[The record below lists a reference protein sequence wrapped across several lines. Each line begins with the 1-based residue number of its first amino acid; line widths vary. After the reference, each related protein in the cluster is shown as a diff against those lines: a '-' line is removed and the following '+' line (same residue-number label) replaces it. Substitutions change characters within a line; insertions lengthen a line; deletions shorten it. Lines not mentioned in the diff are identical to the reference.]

1 MPKYFDDEQIIE
13 AWQKLGSAK
22 LVSEALK
29 MDIRQVYARRRS
41 IETRLGIAL
50 WARNKKSN
58 PSGPMVEKGRAMDA
72 VAAKRAEQYEREM
85 TETVRNGTVLVASD
99 CHYWPGIVSPAH
111 EALVRTIKALGPEIV
126 CLNGDILDG
135 ARISRHA
142 RIMWE
147 KQPSLKDE
155 LHAVQDRCAEI
166 ERAAGRARLV
176 RTIGN
181 HDARFENYW
190 SANAPEAEDMP
201 GMTLLDYL
209 PRWRAGWALHINPE
223 SDGWTVIRHRPLN
236 GGVHSAYNSTLK
248 SGTHYVHGHLHKL
261 GVTAWADYRGR
272 RYGVDCG
279 TLAEINGP
287 QFNYTEAAPHNWAS
301 GFAVLTFKEGRLLQP
316 ELAVFEHGFVHFR
329 GERI

>member
-1 MPKYFDDEQIIE
+1 MPKLVDDQQIIE
-13 AWQKLGSAK
+13 AWNRFGSARK
-22 LVSEALK
+22 VADALK
-29 MDIRQVYARRRS
+29 IDIRQIYFRRRT
-41 IETRLGIAL
+41 IEARYGIAL
-50 WARNKKSN
+50 TAKGAKATG
-58 PSGPMVEKGRAMDA
+58 GPIAEKAKAQDA
-72 VAAKRAEQYEREM
+72 LAAARAEKYERDM
-85 TETVRNGTVLVASD
+85 TETVRNGTVVVASD
-99 CHYWPGIVSPAH
+99 CHYWPGMVSPAH
-111 EALVRTIKALGPEIV
+111 EAMLRLIKSVKPDIV
-126 CLNGDILDG
+126 VLNGDILDG

-147 KQPSLKDE
+147 KQPTLKDE

-190 SANAPEAEDMP
+190 SANTPEAEDMA

-209 PRWRAGWALHINPE
+209 PRWRAGWALHVNAETP
-223 SDGWTVIRHRPLN
+223 GWTVIRHRPVS
-236 GGVHSAYNSTLK
+236 GGIHSAYNSTLR

-261 GVTAWADYRGR
+261 GVTAWGDYRGR
-272 RYGVDCG
+272 RYGVDTG

-301 GFAVLTFKEGRLLQP
+301 GFAVLTFRDGFLLNP
-316 ELAVFEHGFVHFR
+316 ELAVQEAGGVWFR
-329 GERI
+329 GERV